1 MDLFFPMFTEWCIC
15 QGSPEKQTP
24 NIYYRD
30 WLTHSERLRGPTPYA
45 TCKLE
50 TRKVSC
56 IVQSEFKNLRTRG
69 IGEAEG
75 LRSGATRSQGR
86 KRWLSQL

>member
-15 QGSPEKQTP
+15 QGSPANQTP

-30 WLTHSERLRGPTPYA
+30 WLTHSERLRGPTPHD

-56 IVQSEFKNLRTRG
+56 IIQSKFKNVRTRG
-69 IGEAEG
+69 IGEAKG
-75 LRSGATRSQGR
+75 LRPGTTMSQGR